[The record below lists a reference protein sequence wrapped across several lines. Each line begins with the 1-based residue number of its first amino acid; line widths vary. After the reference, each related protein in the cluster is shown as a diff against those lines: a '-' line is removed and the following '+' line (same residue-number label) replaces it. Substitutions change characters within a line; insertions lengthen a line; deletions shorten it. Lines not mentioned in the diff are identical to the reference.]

1 MSSWR
6 AGTRKR
12 EQATVFREAIRM
24 PPVFSDAFR
33 AELEALFRWRR
44 DVRRFRS
51 APVDP
56 GMLLHL
62 IELSASAPSV
72 GFSQP
77 ARFVAVDDPDRRAAI
92 GAEYERCNRAALAS
106 YSGSKSRLYASLK
119 LAGLREAPV
128 QLACFADETTERG
141 SGLGRLQMPETLAY
155 SVVTALQ
162 TFALAARAY
171 GLGVGWVSI
180 LDPLRVREIV
190 DVAADWRFIAY
201 LCVGFPIEEHEDR
214 ELVRAGWEDADPA
227 ATQLIRR

>member
-1 MSSWR
+1 M
-6 AGTRKR
+6 
-12 EQATVFREAIRM
+12 FRETIFM

-33 AELEALFRWRR
+33 AELEVLFRWRR
-44 DVRRFRS
+44 DVRRFRPD
-51 APVDP
+51 PVDP
-56 GMLLHL
+56 AALLHL
-62 IELSASAPSV
+62 IDLSASAPSV

-77 ARFVAVDDPDRRAAI
+77 ARFVAVDDPERRAAI
-92 GAEYERCNRAALAS
+92 VAEYERCNSEALAS

-128 QLACFADETTERG
+128 QLACFADATTERG

-190 DVAADWRFIAY
+190 DVAAEWRFIAY
-201 LCVGFPIEEHEDR
+201 LCVGFAVEEHEDR
-214 ELVRAGWEDADPA
+214 ELTRVGWEDADPA
-227 ATQLIRR
+227 VTRLIRR